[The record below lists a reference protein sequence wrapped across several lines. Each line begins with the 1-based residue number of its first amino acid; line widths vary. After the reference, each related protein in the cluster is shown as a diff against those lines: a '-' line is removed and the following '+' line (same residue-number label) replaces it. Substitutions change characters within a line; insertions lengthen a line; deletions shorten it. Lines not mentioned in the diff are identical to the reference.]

1 MKIYQNID
9 DFEGAGYAIVTVG
22 TFDGLHIGH
31 QKIVRRMAELAVDH
45 NGDTVVVTFYPHP
58 RLVLEPGNNELKFIT
73 TEQKKYE
80 LLEALAIEHLVI
92 LPFTKAFA
100 AMKADDFIRDYLV
113 GKLGVKKL
121 VVGYDHHFGNKREGN
136 YDHLFRQGVQYG
148 FGVEEIAAQYVDDI
162 AVSSTQVRNA
172 LTAGNLRLA
181 NRMLGYDYSITGKVV
196 EGNRIGRTMGF
207 PTANIAVEDKYK
219 LIAAGGVYAC
229 RVKID
234 GRVYHG
240 MGNIGTRPTIAKH
253 DFATEVHIFNFDG
266 YIYGKTITIYFID
279 RIRDEKKFE
288 SLEGLKNQLVKDKNT
303 VLQKLDRIV

>member
-1 MKIYQNID
+1 MKIYNDIG
-9 DFEGAGYAIVTVG
+9 DFEGVGYAIVTVG

-45 NGDTVVVTFYPHP
+45 NGDTVVVTFSPHP
-58 RLVLEPGNNELKFIT
+58 RLVLEPGNSDLKFIT
-73 TEQKKYE
+73 TEEKKYE
-80 LLEALAIEHLVI
+80 LLEALGIEHLLI

-136 YDHLFRQGVQYG
+136 FDHLFRQGVRYG
-148 FGVEEIAAQYVDDI
+148 FGVEEIAAVYIDDI

-172 LTAGNLRLA
+172 LTEGNLKLA

-207 PTANIAVEDKYK
+207 PTANIAVEDRYK

-234 GRVYHG
+234 GRVYQG

-253 DFATEVHIFNFDG
+253 DFATEVHIFNFDQD
-266 YIYGKTITIYFID
+266 IYGKTITIYFKD
-279 RIRDEKKFE
+279 RIRDEKKFDG
-288 SLEGLKNQLVKDKNT
+288 LEKLAEQLRKDRE
-303 VLQKLDRIV
+303 VVRKLLN

>member
-1 MKIYQNID
+1 MNVYRDIG
-9 DFEGAGYAIVTVG
+9 DFKGVRYAIVTVG

-45 NGDTVVVTFYPHP
+45 NGDTVVVTFSPHP
-58 RLVLEPGNNELKFIT
+58 RLVLEAGNSNLKFIT
-73 TEQKKYE
+73 TEEKKYE
-80 LLEALAIEHLVI
+80 LLEAMGIEHLLI

-100 AMKADDFIRDYLV
+100 AMKADDFIQDYLV

-136 YDHLFRQGVQYG
+136 FDHLFRQGILYG
-148 FGVEEIAAQYVDDI
+148 FGVEEIEAQYIDDI

-172 LTAGNLRLA
+172 LTEGNLRLA
-181 NRMLGYDYSITGKVV
+181 NRMLGYDYSITGRVV
-196 EGNRIGRTMGF
+196 EGNRIGRTIGF
-207 PTANIAVEDKYK
+207 PTANIEVEDRYK

-234 GRVYHG
+234 GRVYKG

-253 DFATEVHIFNFDG
+253 DFATEVHIFNFDKD
-266 YIYGKTITIYFID
+266 IYGKTITIYFVD
-279 RIRDEKKFE
+279 RIRDEKKFGG
-288 SLEGLKNQLVKDKNT
+288 LEELRKQLETDREV
-303 VLQKLDRIV
+303 VRKLMNC

>member
-1 MKIYQNID
+1 MNVYRDIG
-9 DFEGAGYAIVTVG
+9 DFKGVRYAIVTVG
-22 TFDGLHIGH
+22 TFDGLHVGH

-45 NGDTVVVTFYPHP
+45 NGDTVVVTFSPHP
-58 RLVLEPGNNELKFIT
+58 RLVLEAGNSNLKFIT
-73 TEQKKYE
+73 TEEKKYE
-80 LLEALAIEHLVI
+80 LLEAMGIEHLLI

-136 YDHLFRQGVQYG
+136 FDHLFRQGILYG
-148 FGVEEIAAQYVDDI
+148 FGVEEIEAQYIDDI

-172 LTAGNLRLA
+172 LTEGNLRLA
-181 NRMLGYDYSITGKVV
+181 NRMLGYDYSITGRVV
-196 EGNRIGRTMGF
+196 EGNRIGRTIGF
-207 PTANIAVEDKYK
+207 PTANIEVEDRYK

-234 GRVYHG
+234 GRVYKG

-253 DFATEVHIFNFDG
+253 DFATEVHIFNFDKD
-266 YIYGKTITIYFID
+266 IYGKTITIYFVD
-279 RIRDEKKFE
+279 RIRDEKKFGG
-288 SLEGLKNQLVKDKNT
+288 LEELRKQLETDREV
-303 VLQKLDRIV
+303 VRKLMN

>member
-1 MKIYQNID
+1 LKIYNDIG
-9 DFEGAGYAIVTVG
+9 DFEGVGYAIVTVG

-31 QKIVRRMAELAVDH
+31 QKIVRRMAELAMEH
-45 NGDTVVVTFYPHP
+45 NGDTVVVTFNPHP
-58 RLVLEPGNNELKFIT
+58 RLVLEPMNSNLKFIT

-80 LLEALAIEHLVI
+80 LLEALGIEHLLI

-113 GKLGVKKL
+113 GKMGVKKL

-136 YDHLFRQGVQYG
+136 FDHLFRQGVQYG
-148 FGVEEIAAQYVDDI
+148 FGVEEIAAVYIDDI

-172 LTAGNLRLA
+172 LTEGNLKLA

-196 EGNRIGRTMGF
+196 EGNRIGRTIGF
-207 PTANIAVEDKYK
+207 PTANIKVEDKYK

-229 RVKID
+229 KVKID
-234 GRVYHG
+234 GRVYQG

-266 YIYGKTITIYFID
+266 ELYGKTITIYFLD
-279 RIRDEKKFE
+279 RIRDEKKFDG
-288 SLEGLKNQLVKDKNT
+288 LEKLAEQLRKDRDVVK
-303 VLQKLDRIV
+303 KLLN

>member
-1 MKIYQNID
+1 MNVYRDIG
-9 DFEGAGYAIVTVG
+9 DFKGVRYAIVTVG
-22 TFDGLHIGH
+22 TFDGLHVGH

-45 NGDTVVVTFYPHP
+45 EGDTVVVTFSPHP
-58 RLVLEPGNNELKFIT
+58 RLVLEAGNSNLKFIT
-73 TEQKKYE
+73 TEEKKYE
-80 LLEALAIEHLVI
+80 LLEAMGIEHLLI

-136 YDHLFRQGVQYG
+136 FDHLFRQGILYG
-148 FGVEEIAAQYVDDI
+148 FGVEEIEAQYIDDI

-172 LTAGNLRLA
+172 LTEGNLRLA
-181 NRMLGYDYSITGKVV
+181 NRMLGYDYSITGRVV

-207 PTANIAVEDKYK
+207 PTANIEVEDRYK

-234 GRVYHG
+234 GRVYQG

-253 DFATEVHIFNFDG
+253 DFATEVHIFNFDKD
-266 YIYGKTITIYFID
+266 IYGKTITIYFID
-279 RIRDEKKFE
+279 RIRDEKRFE
-288 SLEGLKNQLVKDKNT
+288 DLEKLAEQLKKDRE
-303 VLQKLDRIV
+303 VVRKLLNC